1 MWYVRQYGSTNEEA
15 TKMAFIKKI
24 IDGFKTK
31 NQEQNYNILHEN
43 LSILEVEKK
52 LKRSNE
58 LANIANKTTD
68 RDEFYRSINEIKG
81 ILRELSKYEGELP
94 FIGSPSA
101 DLRNLERMEKSQ
113 IELLEKRI
121 EESQEEQ
128 EKNYLYPRTKN
139 CAYDEPTIF
148 TLKENGNIEEN
159 IILEKDRET
168 DNTFRKE
175 TICIK
180 RKNIVIDG
188 LDTYFVEAGMFVID
202 KDKASIG
209 MIQRV
214 FKIGFNRAVRI
225 MDQLAQAGV
234 VGEEEGTKPR
244 KILMSMDMFT
254 QYIEECEECQSTQK
268 ESGIEELS
276 PVDVAWC
283 LKDRFNIDIEY
294 LNDGK
299 ALKNL
304 RNIIIPSETDEK
316 QIEIINILLKF
327 NSPKTMN
334 LILIDDSVINYS
346 IYNGVPQL
354 LIPVI
359 TDKNKIDSIAD
370 WCYAEMR
377 ERINKFIDNRVKNID
392 SFNKK
397 TAENTL
403 PRIIC
408 IVNEANEFL
417 KYISTPLE
425 RLFMN
430 SNMVGIYFILFSR
443 FSLKSL
449 SLGIIGELLEVST
462 ADKLKILLSKN
473 ESANYK
479 QSMTRNFDD
488 MGGHQ
493 FEHFCADILRK
504 NGFENVEV
512 TQGSGDHGIDIL
524 AEKDDITYAIQCKR
538 YDKPIGNDAV
548 QQAIAGKGFYHR
560 DIAVVMT
567 NRNFTPQAIEEAKAL
582 GVKLWDRD
590 RLNKMIGRG
599 KIVPVQDKDGD

>member
-15 TKMAFIKKI
+15 TKMAFIKKF

-425 RLFMN
+425 RLFIN

>member
-15 TKMAFIKKI
+15 TKMAFIKKF

-548 QQAIAGKGFYHR
+548 QQAIVGKGFYHR

-599 KIVPVQDKDGD
+599 KIAPVQDKDGD

>member
-15 TKMAFIKKI
+15 TKMAFIKKF

-299 ALKNL
+299 KKKNL

-488 MGGHQ
+488 MDGHQ